1 MYGICEQPQSA
12 RLLSNNLQ
20 RLGEYLR
27 RQESSEKTIVSGG
40 RCFRTPSSGMTEAS
54 EGSLVSAEECSERV
68 SEREDMLERQVAEL
82 QTQIDELTQQLAK
95 ACNMD
100 PEAELSSDT
109 VCESLSRVEE
119 AALIRSQSVP
129 DQLLT
134 AHKKIEVLEVT
145 ACHSFQCIG
154 SHQDYLYA

>member
-12 RLLSNNLQ
+12 RLLSNKLQ
-20 RLGEYLR
+20 SLGEYLR

-40 RCFRTPSSGMTEAS
+40 RCFRTPSSGMTGAS

-68 SEREDMLERQVAEL
+68 SERDMLERQVAEL
-82 QTQIDELTQQLAK
+82 QTKIDELSQRLAK
-95 ACNMD
+95 TCNMD
-100 PEAELSSDT
+100 SEAELSSGT

-145 ACHSFQCIG
+145 
-154 SHQDYLYA
+154 YAMPQLSMYV